1 MAIDGPTATVIAS
14 LVTAAVVLAVSGVNV
29 VFRLGRLEQ
38 RVENLGQAMVKLA
51 GDTEKS
57 FAAVATDMKKSFAA
71 VTADMD
77 RRFAAAAADTDRRFA
92 AITADIDRRF
102 AEAAVDAD
110 RRFEAVTA
118 DIDRRFEAAA
128 ADTDR
133 RFAEA
138 AANTDRRFD
147 RLEEI
152 IRTEQDATRA
162 EIRRLAEAL
171 ATHTHDAD
179 GATIFRIPPVN
190 P

>member
-57 FAAVATDMKKSFAA
+57 FAAVTADMEKSFAA
-71 VTADMD
+71 VTADTDRRFAEAAADMDRRFAAVAADMD
-77 RRFAAAAADTDRRFA
+77 RRFAAAAAD
-92 AITADIDRRF
+92 
-102 AEAAVDAD
+102 
-110 RRFEAVTA
+110 
-118 DIDRRFEAAA
+118 
-128 ADTDR
+128 
-133 RFAEA
+133 
-138 AANTDRRFD
+138 TDRRFD

-179 GATIFRIPPVN
+179 GTTVFRIPPVN

>member
-1 MAIDGPTATVIAS
+1 MAIDGPTATIIAS
-14 LVTAAVVLAVSGVNV
+14 LIAATV
-29 VFRLGRLEQ
+29 VFLTVGGTVIYRLGRLEKGS
-38 RVENLGQAMVKLA
+38 ENLEKAMAKFA
-51 GDTEKS
+51 TDTEKA
-57 FAAVATDMKKSFAA
+57 FAAAATD
-71 VTADMD
+71 TD
-77 RRFAAAAADTDRRFA
+77 RRFAAAAADTDRRF
-92 AITADIDRRF
+92 
-102 AEAAVDAD
+102 EAAAAD
-110 RRFEAVTA
+110 M
-118 DIDRRFEAAA
+118 DRRFEAAA
-128 ADTDR
+128 ADMDRRFEAITADMDR

-138 AANTDRRFD
+138 AADMDRRFN